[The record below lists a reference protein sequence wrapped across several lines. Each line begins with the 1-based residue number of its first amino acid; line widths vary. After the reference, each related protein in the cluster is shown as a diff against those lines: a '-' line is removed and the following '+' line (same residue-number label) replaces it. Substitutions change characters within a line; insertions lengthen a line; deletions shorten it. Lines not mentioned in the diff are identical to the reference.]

1 MAIRTPTGKTFPGNY
16 KIIPSFKKWV
26 FHSIF
31 RLAFL
36 SLYGE
41 HICSMN
47 LLVLTDDK
55 DAKYCAFET
64 MIATHDAFCLSK
76 VMLCTFHAIWQPF
89 TRDVHYLFPSKKS
102 PKGKIIEPTDVGKSL
117 GEYFFLIY
125 QTNNFEHPISNSY
138 LPCEQIISKL
148 SLCNLSASGVC
159 LLYYKGTIQ

>member
-16 KIIPSFKKWV
+16 TIIPSSKKWV

-47 LLVLTDDK
+47 RLVLTDEK
-55 DAKYCAFET
+55 NAEYCAFET
-64 MIATHDAFCLSK
+64 MIATHDVFCSSK
-76 VMLCTFHAIWQPF
+76 VMLRTFHDVWQPF
-89 TRDVHYLFPSKKS
+89 KRYIYSLLPSKKS
-102 PKGKIIEPTDVGKSL
+102 PKGKVIELTDVGKLWGENLFVIYRILSL
-117 GEYFFLIY
+117 M
-125 QTNNFEHPISNSY
+125 TSNIKLLSF
-138 LPCEQIISKL
+138 CDFIISKL

-159 LLYYKGTIQ
+159 LSYKGTVG